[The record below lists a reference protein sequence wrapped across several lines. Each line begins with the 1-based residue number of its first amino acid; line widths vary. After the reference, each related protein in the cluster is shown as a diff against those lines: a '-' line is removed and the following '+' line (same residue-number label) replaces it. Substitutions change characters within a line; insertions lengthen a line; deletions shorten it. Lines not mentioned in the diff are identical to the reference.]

1 MFKQTQPFQS
11 ADFIN
16 FYINGDSLNTS
27 KHIVDTT
34 STISGIRIQ
43 LYSTIWALHI
53 IHDDTKLTF
62 SVGRFQLF
70 SIISWY
76 KHQPFQSA
84 DFNYFHTNG
93 DTLDS
98 SNHTCWYKTNIFSSD
113 NSTIFNNL
121 NSSNH
126 TCSNKHYIFSR
137 PISTILIQLAT
148 IWTLQIIHVDI
159 KSTISGTEFNYCQ
172 QLVLFKSYMLIQN
185 QPFHSAHINYNLNNL
200 KSSNLT

>member
-34 STISGIRIQ
+34 STILGIRIQ
-43 LYSTIWALHI
+43 LYSTIWALNI

-121 NSSNH
+121 NTSN
-126 TCSNKHYIFSR
+126 
-137 PISTILIQLAT
+137 
-148 IWTLQIIHVDI
+148 IHVQTNI
-159 KSTISGTEFNYCQ
+159 TFSVGRF
-172 QLVLFKSYMLIQN
+172 QLFWYNWRQFEHFKSYILI
-185 QPFHSAHINYNLNNL
+185 
-200 KSSNLT
+200 